1 MALAS
6 DHRLPTLGDARRA
19 ADALREALDPGVVL
33 LFGSVACGRQQAG
46 SDLDFVLVFDDLG
59 DYAQRRELAV
69 RAEEAVAKATGI
81 ASDVRV
87 TDRPEWEVRTKR
99 CQSTFEAHIVA
110 HAVTLASRPPSSPI
124 NWQKE
129 IGMAPSDE
137 QQSADSLDN
146 TTHALN
152 SLIPLLQ
159 PSGHESDALLAG
171 DFEYAE
177 DLERSRMLNVC
188 AYSQVVMETSLKALI
203 HALKG
208 PHPANIH
215 SIGGLIDAA
224 ASQLSA
230 HDAVQIEACL
240 GQISPQDASVWRE
253 TSTYPADARIKG
265 DPQAATPEFAAHMAE
280 AAAQTARTCISLITR
295 ELGYQPAEA
304 QQVLTRC
311 HHIDQELP
319 APETPTRN
327 RDLDIGL

>member
-6 DHRLPTLGDARRA
+6 DHRRPTLGDARRA

-69 RAEEAVAKATGI
+69 RAAEAVAKATGI

-99 CQSTFEAHIVA
+99 CRSTFEAHIVA

-129 IGMAPSDE
+129 IGTAPTDE

-152 SLIPLLQ
+152 SLLPLLE
-159 PSGHESDALLAG
+159 PSGHESDALSAG

-208 PHPANIH
+208 PPPIPTA
-215 SIGGLIDAA
+215 SA
-224 ASQLSA
+224 ASSTPPPPSSLHTTWCRSKPVWARSA
-230 HDAVQIEACL
+230 PRTPRC
-240 GQISPQDASVWRE
+240 G
-253 TSTYPADARIKG
+253 AR
-265 DPQAATPEFAAHMAE
+265 
-280 AAAQTARTCISLITR
+280 
-295 ELGYQPAEA
+295 
-304 QQVLTRC
+304 
-311 HHIDQELP
+311 P
-319 APETPTRN
+319 APIPPTRASKETRKPPPPN
-327 RDLDIGL
+327 SPSTWPKQPPRRPAPAFPLSPGNSATSPPKPNKH